1 MKQYFSYFKYLFII
15 LGVAVLVTGVAT
27 GVRYATGRHVRSNY
41 DCPQERVYDN
51 AGVLTDKEEENLRK
65 QIAKA
70 EIKTGC
76 DIVLVTIDESV
87 LDYYGFTENTDYNW
101 EQAMRAYADDFYDE
115 NNYGFNEIHGDGVLL
130 LDNWYEGEKGT
141 WLSTCGKAYMKYST
155 RMIDNV
161 LDEVYDLVEISPYYA
176 YSRYVKNIGTD
187 MGGGQNIRLGLLTC
201 IVVALI
207 PSVVFVLMH
216 LKPAEGKK
224 SVTAQTYVEGG
235 TPLMKVRADELIN
248 KTVTSRVIQ
257 TDSGG
262 SSGSRS
268 SSSGGG
274 GGHSSSGGVSHGG
287 GGRRR

>member
-15 LGVAVLVTGVAT
+15 LGVVALVTGVAT
-27 GVRYATGRHVRSNY
+27 GVRYATGRHVRSNH
-41 DCPQERVYDN
+41 DCPQERVYDY
-51 AGVLTDKEEENLRK
+51 ADVLTDKEEENLRK

-70 EIKTGC
+70 ETRTGC
-76 DIVLVTIDESV
+76 DIVLVTINESV
-87 LDYYGFTENTDYNW
+87 LDYCGFKQNTDANW
-101 EQAMRAYADDFYDE
+101 ERAMMNYADDFYDE
-115 NNYGFNEIHGDGVLL
+115 NNYGFDEVHGDGVLL

-141 WLSTCGKAYMKYST
+141 WLSTCGKAYMNYST

-161 LDEVYDLVEISPYYA
+161 LDEVYDLVEISPYHA
-176 YSRYVKNIGTD
+176 YTRYVKNVSAD

-201 IVVALI
+201 IIVALI
-207 PSVVFVLMH
+207 PSIIFIFVH

-235 TPLMKVRADELIN
+235 VPLMKVHADELIN

-257 TDSGG
+257 TDSSR
-262 SSGSRS
+262 SSGGG

-274 GGHSSSGGVSHGG
+274 GGHRSSGGVSHGG